1 MHNAP
6 VVAAAA
12 ISDENIELETPV
24 CDLCGNAEQR
34 FLYKARDRRYK
45 FPGEFGYVECT
56 RCALRY
62 VSPRPVASIIHRWY
76 PTRGYEAYRTKQS
89 WWQKTADWLE
99 DKIWNAY
106 LRVFLS
112 GSYPIFYYPKH
123 EQELARPGHA
133 PRLLDVGCGSGDK
146 LRYIRGHSGWQ
157 TFGVDFSEQ
166 AVENANMRGAGDVRH
181 TRGDKLP
188 FEDGFFDAVMS
199 WHSLEH
205 HYSPKATM
213 REVNRVLR
221 PGGYGIFAVPSA
233 ENLGIRAFKKYW
245 GPLEI
250 PRHLYYF
257 SHANMRTLVEGAGF
271 EVTKVYDDISFYGL
285 FLAQE
290 IFDSCQYA
298 LEDKLGTAAS
308 WPLRLPLKILNAG
321 GLISSAA
328 TLPLVALNP
337 LLGRLWRG
345 SNMIVHFRK
354 PA

>member
-1 MHNAP
+1 MHNAA
-6 VVAAAA
+6 VVAAASPV
-12 ISDENIELETPV
+12 SDENIELETPV

-34 FLYKARDRRYK
+34 PIFKARDRRYK
-45 FPGEFGYVECT
+45 FPGEFTLVECT

-76 PTRGYEAYRTKQS
+76 PTTYKAYAKKQS

-106 LRVFLS
+106 LRVFLTR
-112 GSYPIFYYPKH
+112 SYPIFYFPKH
-123 EQELARPGHA
+123 QQELALPGRA
-133 PRLLDVGCGSGDK
+133 PRVLDVGCGSGDK
-146 LRYIRGHSGWQ
+146 LRYIRGHSGWD
-157 TFGVDFSEQ
+157 TFGVDFSPQ
-166 AVENANMRGAGDVRH
+166 AVENANARGAGDVRL
-181 TRGDKLP
+181 TRGDRLP
-188 FEDGFFDAVMS
+188 FDDGYFDAVMS

-213 REVNRVLR
+213 AEVSRVLR
-221 PGGYGIFAVPSA
+221 PGGYGIFAVPAA
-233 ENLGIRAFKKYW
+233 ENLGLRMFKQYW

-250 PRHLYYF
+250 PRHLYHF
-257 SHANMRTLVEGAGF
+257 THESMRRLVEGAGF
-271 EVTKVYDDISFYGL
+271 QIAHVYDDISFYGL

-290 IFDSCQYA
+290 IFDSCEYA
-298 LEDKLGTAAS
+298 LEDKLGKGPS
-308 WPLRLPLKILNAG
+308 LPLRLPFKLLNAG